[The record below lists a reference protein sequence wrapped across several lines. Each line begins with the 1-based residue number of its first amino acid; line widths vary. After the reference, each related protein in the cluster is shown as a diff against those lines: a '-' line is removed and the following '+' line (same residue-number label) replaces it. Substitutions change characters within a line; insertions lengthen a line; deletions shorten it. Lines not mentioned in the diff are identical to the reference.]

1 MNKMIIEE
9 KTPQAE
15 EEANKLGKDVCISLL
30 REGKSVCLNAS
41 GGSMYPFVK
50 DGDIIKVVPLSE
62 NDIKIGD
69 IISVDVDNKGK
80 AWFYVHRLVKI
91 YKDTDKKLYVTK
103 GDASNVGFDEP
114 VGFKRIVGEVAEIER
129 GSLKLNLKQPLW
141 KYLNKHIAK
150 FSLNHPG
157 KLCVLG
163 LYISLIIEWRRL
175 PAKLIRRI
183 RKRTF
188 FTLKKQLTNAIF
200 FVILSV

>member
-1 MNKMIIEE
+1 MIIEE
-9 KTPQAE
+9 KTPQTE
-15 EEANKLGKDVCISLL
+15 ERANKLVKDVCISLL
-30 REGKSVCLNAS
+30 GEGKSVCLNAS

-80 AWFYVHRLVKI
+80 AWFYAHRLIKIVK
-91 YKDTDKKLYVTK
+91 DNDKKLYITK
-103 GDASNVGFDEP
+103 GDASKGGFDEP
-114 VGFKRIVGEVAEIER
+114 VGFARIVGKVAEIER
-129 GSLKLNLKQPLW
+129 NGLEINLKRPLW
-141 KYLNKHIAK
+141 RYLNTHIAK

-157 KLCVLG
+157 KLRALG

-183 RKRTF
+183 RKTTF
-188 FTLKKQLTNAIF
+188 LFW
-200 FVILSV
+200 

>member
-1 MNKMIIEE
+1 MIIEE
-9 KTPQAE
+9 KTPQAQE
-15 EEANKLGKDVCISLL
+15 RANRLGKDVCISLL
-30 REGKSVCLNAS
+30 REGKSVFLNAS

-80 AWFYVHRLVKI
+80 VWFYAHRLIKI
-91 YKDTDKKLYVTK
+91 VNDNDKKLYVTK
-103 GDASNVGFDEP
+103 GDASKAGFDEP
-114 VGFKRIVGEVAEIER
+114 VGFKRIVGEVTEIER
-129 GSLKLNLKQPLW
+129 GSLEINLKQPLW
-141 KYLNKHIAK
+141 RYLNQHIAK

-157 KLCVLG
+157 TLCALG

-183 RKRTF
+183 RKAYLF
-188 FTLKKQLTNAIF
+188 
-200 FVILSV
+200 